1 MVDNPCI
8 PAIARL
14 LRSHEPP
21 GALAKT
27 LFEHYDALP
36 SNDEKA
42 AYVIALIGEL
52 LVVRAKQ
59 MSDG

>member
-14 LRSHEPP
+14 LQSSEPP
-21 GALAKT
+21 SALAT
-27 LFEHYDALP
+27 ILFEHYRALS
-36 SNDEKA
+36 SNEESA

-52 LVVRAKQ
+52 LVVR
-59 MSDG
+59 SRGRS